1 MEHRHHL
8 RVLVGLRTLVYRRGL
23 PVATGLIRNASRCGA
38 FLETECP
45 ELRQYQHLQFE
56 FRLSGEGAATRHRVT
71 AQVLRRTHEGVA
83 LEIDEADRSSTLALS
98 SLVDTCVVAGL
109 ALPPVSV
116 SAA

>member
-8 RVLVGLRTLVYRRGL
+8 RVPVGLKTLIYRRGL

-45 ELRQYQHLQFE
+45 ELRQNQHLQFE
-56 FRLSGEGAATRHRVT
+56 FRLSGEGVGTRHRVT
-71 AQVLRRTHEGVA
+71 AHVLRHAHEGVA
-83 LEIDEADRSSTLALS
+83 LEIDEADRNSTLALS
-98 SLVDTCVVAGL
+98 LLVEAQAVAGL
-109 ALPPVSV
+109 ALPADSV